1 MSAVVLPS
9 SSASNPR
16 VSSDDQNLSFKISVM
31 VSLMNA
37 VSSAFVARFIAAA
50 NPIGGMIYGFGAAAV
65 AMSGIWAFDKI
76 NSSQNALVKVSQVAL
91 SMIAGIAAGL
101 ALAAAAG
108 FSMSG
113 LSAAVV
119 VATPLIMA
127 PVAGGIFYLT
137 VRAMGLQKYLL

>member
-1 MSAVVLPS
+1 MSVAIPSS

-16 VSSDDQNLSFKISVM
+16 VSSDDQNLSFKIPVM
-31 VSLMNA
+31 MSLINA
-37 VSSAFVARFIAAA
+37 VSSACVAHFIAAV

-65 AMSGIWAFDKI
+65 AMTGGWVFDKI
-76 NSSQNALVKVSQVAL
+76 HSSQNDLVKVSKFAL
-91 SMIAGIAAGL
+91 SIIAGVAAGL

-108 FSMSG
+108 FAMSG

-127 PVAGGIFYLT
+127 PIAGGIFYLT
-137 VRAMGLQKYLL
+137 VHAMGLQKHLL